1 MKKQKTRSVA
11 AIWIVVVAAFAC
23 QACQFMQN
31 EFFTIDRAAPDSLE
45 SRAPSGTDVPDQFG
59 IHSRRR

>member
-11 AIWIVVVAAFAC
+11 AIWIVVAAAFLC
-23 QACQFMQN
+23 QGCQFLQN

-45 SRAPSGTDVPDQFG
+45 SRAPSGIDVPDQFG
-59 IHSRRR
+59 IRSRQR